1 MSTVEPTA
9 TSEVTDDDNLGLGV
23 LVIFLL
29 VLGLPLL
36 LLWCLEQAT
45 DSINT
50 AVLMS
55 ATAVIAAI
63 VIESTRMP

>member
-36 LLWCLEQAT
+36 LL
-45 DSINT
+45 
-50 AVLMS
+50 
-55 ATAVIAAI
+55 
-63 VIESTRMP
+63 

>member
-9 TSEVTDDDNLGLGV
+9 SGEVKGDDNLGLGV

-36 LLWCLEQAT
+36 LL
-45 DSINT
+45 
-50 AVLMS
+50 
-55 ATAVIAAI
+55 
-63 VIESTRMP
+63 

>member
-9 TSEVTDDDNLGLGV
+9 SREVKGDDNLGFGV

-36 LLWCLEQAT
+36 LL
-45 DSINT
+45 
-50 AVLMS
+50 
-55 ATAVIAAI
+55 
-63 VIESTRMP
+63 